1 MSAWTMDKAGDKA
14 GDKTGR
20 PPASKWIGLATLLG
34 AAGAVWSI
42 AGSAAALPSP
52 LDPAAARTGELPAD
66 YPRFGGDLGFG
77 PPGVYAEF
85 WRDRCR
91 VWSIQA
97 GKHLKSDAPS
107 PAVTAT
113 LRGFVAGTISGKPD
127 YDQMAPPMAKIVRK
141 ELPLYWSNLLRLGA
155 PASAQIVGGDS
166 AGDAVYV
173 VDQKGGMT
181 HWFIALGPGGKVETA
196 IVCAGTG
203 A

>member
-1 MSAWTMDKAGDKA
+1 
-14 GDKTGR
+14 
-20 PPASKWIGLATLLG
+20 
-34 AAGAVWSI
+34 
-42 AGSAAALPSP
+42 
-52 LDPAAARTGELPAD
+52 
-66 YPRFGGDLGFG
+66 
-77 PPGVYAEF
+77 
-85 WRDRCR
+85 
-91 VWSIQA
+91 
-97 GKHLKSDAPS
+97 
-107 PAVTAT
+107 
-113 LRGFVAGTISGKPD
+113 VAGTISGKPD
-127 YDQMAPPMAKIVRK
+127 YDRMAPPMAKIVRK